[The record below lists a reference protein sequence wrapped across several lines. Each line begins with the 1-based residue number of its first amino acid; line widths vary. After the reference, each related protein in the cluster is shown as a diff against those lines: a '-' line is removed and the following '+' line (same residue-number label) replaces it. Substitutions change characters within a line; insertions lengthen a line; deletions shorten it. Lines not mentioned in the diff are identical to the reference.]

1 VIDLDAYCA
10 RIGYDGPRTPGL
22 ETLRAL
28 HALHPAAIP
37 FEAFDVLT
45 GRGFDISP
53 EAVDAKLIGARR
65 GGYCFEQN
73 GLFKRALTAMG
84 FAVEGLAARVL
95 WGAQEGALLR
105 ARSHMALRVT
115 LDGEAWL
122 ADVGFGGAVLS
133 APLRFAETEPQATP
147 LGTFRLTPRGR
158 DYLQEL
164 DTPEGW
170 SPLLLI
176 GTEPHLDVDYVP
188 YNWVTSTHPDSPF
201 DKMLM
206 LARAAPEA
214 RYAVM
219 NNRLTIRHADGRNE
233 RRELTLTELEAAVR
247 DLFGLEVTD
256 EIRCVLARFA
266 T

>member
-1 VIDLDAYCA
+1 MIDLDAYCA
-10 RIGYDGPRTPGL
+10 RIGYDGPRQPTL
-22 ETLRAL
+22 ATLRAL

-37 FEAFDVLT
+37 FEAFDVLL
-45 GRGFDISP
+45 GQGVDISP
-53 EAVDAKLIGARR
+53 DAVDAKLMGARR

-73 GLFKRALTAMG
+73 SLFKRALTAMG

-95 WGAQEGALLR
+95 WGAAEGAPLR
-105 ARSHMALRVT
+105 SRSHMALRVT
-115 LDGEAWL
+115 IDDESWL

-147 LGTFRLTPRGR
+147 LGTFRLTPKGR

-170 SPLLLI
+170 AALLLI
-176 GTEPHLDVDYVP
+176 GAEPHLDVDYVP
-188 YNWVTSTHPDSPF
+188 YNWFTSTHPDSPF
-201 DKMLM
+201 DKILM

-214 RYAVM
+214 RYSVM

-233 RRELTLTELEAAVR
+233 RRELNRVELEAAVR
-247 DLFGLEVTD
+247 DLIGLEVTD
-256 EIRCVLARFA
+256 EIRGVLARFA
-266 T
+266 